1 MLFIEHFHLSLPK
14 FASQSLKSL
23 DESSVIDNSFV
34 LHIEKPEPCLALISL
49 IFFQVGFLSYFFID
63 GDFHLFESINGD
75 PIIEETVSVNHGVDE
90 KLLSFNGD
98 TAVDIQIILFEL
110 TLSNMLPIC
119 RSSKNC
125 VFEIN
130 SDFFSRS
137 SHASAMRV
145 IIGVELSEKV
155 LNNDH
160 PLVG

>member
-75 PIIEETVSVNHGVDE
+75 PIIEKTVSVNHGVDE
-90 KLLSFNGD
+90 KLFPFNGD

-125 VFEIN
+125 VFEIS